1 METLKRDENVL
12 LLEKLVRQSKG
23 PNEDQSF
30 CPNLEVYLHRV
41 NGLRTNPSVSVPLQ
55 DH

>member
-1 METLKRDENVL
+1 METLKRDENIL

-30 CPNLEVYLHRV
+30 SPNLEVYLHRV